1 MKLLDDPNCT
11 CEKSRQTVE
20 HILLHCENHVS
31 ERLLLKTKLNSIWQ
45 DTKKCGNLQF
55 DLQLLLNPFSTK
67 LNVPDAEKVAK
78 EVEKF
83 LDHIDITSGGGT
95 DLGYQPVALFHVFR

>member
-1 MKLLDDPNCT
+1 MDTL
-11 CEKSRQTVE
+11 QTVE

-83 LDHIDITSGGGT
+83 LDQIDIT
-95 DLGYQPVALFHVFR
+95 L